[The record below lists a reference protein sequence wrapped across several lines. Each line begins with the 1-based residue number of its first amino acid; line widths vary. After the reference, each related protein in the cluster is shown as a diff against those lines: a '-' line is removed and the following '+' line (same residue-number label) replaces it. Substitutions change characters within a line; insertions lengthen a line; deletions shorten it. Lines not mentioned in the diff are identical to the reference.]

1 MDDLKKYIVDF
12 IATNGPTLPI
22 TISKKIG
29 KPLIITNAILSQLC
43 EDGLLQKTSMQ
54 IGSSNIYFLRGQEQQ
69 LENFISYLK
78 GSEKIAIERLKKE
91 KVLQHEGLDLAL
103 KVALA
108 NMKDFAKV
116 IKVRIGNEEK
126 IFWKYFLV
134 SNQEAEAIIN
144 ERFKVAEQQQPL
156 PSVPLQLPTQLQP
169 STSITST
176 LQTPQAIKPQP
187 SQPMIQEKPLQLQQQ
202 LIPEVQKKEEAREV
216 WEGEKE
222 EKERGEEKAEIEKAK
237 KAEKKKERKKGKV
250 AKKKVTPEDFISFIN
265 ANFSSIR
272 KINDAM
278 YEASKEIVDEKI
290 KFLVVIKA
298 KERISDVDLILAMR
312 EGEERKMPVIVL
324 TKGTLTKKAKEI
336 ASKSGSFLI
345 VKHL

>member
-54 IGSSNIYFLRGQEQQ
+54 IGSSHIYFLRGQEQQ

-134 SNQEAEAIIN
+134 DNQEAEAIIN
-144 ERFKVAEQQQPL
+144 ERFKVAEQQL
-156 PSVPLQLPTQLQP
+156 PASLQLPTQLQP
-169 STSITST
+169 STST
-176 LQTPQAIKPQP
+176 LQTSQAIKPQP
-187 SQPMIQEKPLQLQQQ
+187 PQPLIQEKPLQLQQQ
-202 LIPEVQKKEEAREV
+202 LIREVRKEEEEREV

-222 EKERGEEKAEIEKAK
+222 EKERREEEKVEIEKAK
-237 KAEKKKERKKGKV
+237 KVEKKKERKKGKV
-250 AKKKVTPEDFISFIN
+250 AKKKATPEDFISFIN

-272 KINDAM
+272 KISDTM

-290 KFLVVIKA
+290 RFLVVIKA

-324 TKGTLTKKAKEI
+324 TKGSLTKKAKEI

-345 VKHL
+345 VKHLQ

>member
-54 IGSSNIYFLRGQEQQ
+54 IGSSHIYFLRGQEQQ

-78 GSEKIAIERLKKE
+78 GSEKIAMERLKKE

-144 ERFKVAEQQQPL
+144 ERFKVAEQQQQ
-156 PSVPLQLPTQLQP
+156 PSSSTPLQLPTQLQP
-169 STSITST
+169 STST
-176 LQTPQAIKPQP
+176 LQTSQAIKPQP
-187 SQPMIQEKPLQLQQQ
+187 PQPLIQEKPLQLQQQ
-202 LIPEVQKKEEAREV
+202 LIPEVQKEEEAREV

-222 EKERGEEKAEIEKAK
+222 EKERGEEKVEVEKAK
-237 KAEKKKERKKGKV
+237 KAEKRKERKKGKV
-250 AKKKVTPEDFISFIN
+250 VKKKATPEDFMSFIN

-272 KINDAM
+272 KISDTM

-290 KFLVVIKA
+290 RFLVVIKA

-324 TKGTLTKKAKEI
+324 TKGALTKKAKEI

>member
-54 IGSSNIYFLRGQEQQ
+54 IGSSHIYFLRGQEQQ

-116 IKVRIGNEEK
+116 IKIKIGNEEK

-144 ERFKVAEQQQPL
+144 ERFKVAEQQQQ
-156 PSVPLQLPTQLQP
+156 PSPSAPLQSPTQLSQP
-169 STSITST
+169 STLQT
-176 LQTPQAIKPQP
+176 LQTPQAIKP
-187 SQPMIQEKPLQLQQQ
+187 SLIQEKPLQLQQQ
-202 LIPEVQKKEEAREV
+202 LIPEVQKEEEAREV

-222 EKERGEEKAEIEKAK
+222 EKERREEEKVEVEKAK

-250 AKKKVTPEDFISFIN
+250 AKKKATPEDFISFIN

-298 KERISDVDLILAMR
+298 KEKISDVDLILAMR

-345 VKHL
+345 VKHLQ

>member
-54 IGSSNIYFLRGQEQQ
+54 IGSSHIYFLRGQEQQ

-144 ERFKVAEQQQPL
+144 ERFKVAEQQP
-156 PSVPLQLPTQLQP
+156 PAPLQLPTQLQP
-169 STSITST
+169 STST
-176 LQTPQAIKPQP
+176 LQTPQTIKPQLP
-187 SQPMIQEKPLQLQQQ
+187 QPLIQEKPLQLQQQ
-202 LIPEVQKKEEAREV
+202 LIPEVQKEEEAREV
-216 WEGEKE
+216 WEGKKE
-222 EKERGEEKAEIEKAK
+222 EKERGEEEKVEVEKAK
-237 KAEKKKERKKGKV
+237 KAEKRKERKKGKV
-250 AKKKVTPEDFISFIN
+250 AKKKATPEDFISFIN

-290 KFLVVIKA
+290 RFLVVIKA

-345 VKHL
+345 VKHLQ

>member
-54 IGSSNIYFLRGQEQQ
+54 IGSSHIYFLRGQEQQ

-78 GSEKIAIERLKKE
+78 GSEKIAMERLKKE

-108 NMKDFAKV
+108 NIKDFAKV

-144 ERFKVAEQQQPL
+144 ERFKVAEQQQQ
-156 PSVPLQLPTQLQP
+156 PSPSAPLQLPTQLQP
-169 STSITST
+169 ST
-176 LQTPQAIKPQP
+176 LQTSQAIKPQP
-187 SQPMIQEKPLQLQQQ
+187 PQPLIQEKPLQLQQQ
-202 LIPEVQKKEEAREV
+202 LIQEVRKEEEAREV
-216 WEGEKE
+216 GEGEKE
-222 EKERGEEKAEIEKAK
+222 EKERGEEKKVEVEKAK
-237 KAEKKKERKKGKV
+237 KVEKKKERKKGKV
-250 AKKKVTPEDFISFIN
+250 AKKKATPEDFISFIN

-290 KFLVVIKA
+290 RFLVVIKA